1 MTTEHF
7 GELSHHVREDDRPS
21 GIPRPG
27 HLGVA
32 KTELLLALIALF
44 TLVLLACAFYLSSR

>member
-1 MTTEHF
+1 MTTEHV
-7 GELSHHVREDDRPS
+7 GELQHHATEDDRPS

-32 KTELLLALIALF
+32 KTEVALALVALF